1 MKENKKLTNYE
12 KERLFNLTYLF
23 REAVS
28 NTLYIHDLEN
38 TIGYYH
44 QSKNK
49 STNSFKKN
57 LQKLDKSTGVKEND
71 LAIISANSNL
81 LESANQ
87 IHYKITPS
95 PEILF
100 PASGKDGADLKLIE
114 SLKFL
119 ESNKILK
126 KFNCLTIISGDKIFY
141 KYILQLSQ
149 KGYKV
154 RSFSR
159 KQTSSNVY
167 ENLSEHSYI
176 DLYERKRKKRKKSSN
191 TTHKRNDYNPQFEKL
206 KDYVFEP
213 KVA

>member
-23 REAVS
+23 KEAVS

-57 LQKLDKSTGVKEND
+57 LQKLDKSTGVKEN
-71 LAIISANSNL
+71 
-81 LESANQ
+81 
-87 IHYKITPS
+87 
-95 PEILF
+95 
-100 PASGKDGADLKLIE
+100 DLKLIE

-206 KDYVFEP
+206 KDFVFEP

>member
-1 MKENKKLTNYE
+1 MKENKQLTNYE

-81 LESANQ
+81 LESANR
-87 IHYKITPS
+87 IHYKITPA

-126 KFNCLTIISGDKIFY
+126 KFNCLTIISY
-141 KYILQLSQ
+141 L
-149 KGYKV
+149 
-154 RSFSR
+154 
-159 KQTSSNVY
+159 
-167 ENLSEHSYI
+167 
-176 DLYERKRKKRKKSSN
+176 
-191 TTHKRNDYNPQFEKL
+191 
-206 KDYVFEP
+206 
-213 KVA
+213 